1 MRRPQDERLT
11 AMQFERVM
19 LTGGGRQTAL
29 YAIEGVPGVYRRVP
43 KSPASSR
50 PKGNLV
56 AYFGNTEVELV
67 RASDIE
73 EELAQAGF
81 THVATDVTRLRP
93 SERAAVL
100 DGLFQP
106 DGDGG
111 EGEEGEGA
119 EEAPE
124 TAPASAE
131 AAPDEGEE
139 EHPQPEA

>member
-11 AMQFERVM
+11 AMQFEKVM

-43 KSPASSR
+43 KSPVSSR
-50 PKGNLV
+50 PKGHLV
-56 AYFGNTEVELV
+56 AYFGNAEVELV
-67 RASDIE
+67 RATDIE
-73 EELAQAGF
+73 DELAQAGF

-100 DGLFQP
+100 DGLFP
-106 DGDGG
+106 TD
-111 EGEEGEGA
+111 EEGEGA

-124 TAPASAE
+124 EAPGTAE
-131 AAPDEGEE
+131 AAPDGGEE
-139 EHPQPEA
+139 EHPQTEA